1 MAVDENHVP
10 SPCVRLCT
18 LDEAGVCLGCF
29 RSIGEIKAWG
39 GQNADG
45 RRAVIAQA
53 ERRRAQA
60 APSFWN
66 RAAVRPRG

>member
-18 LDEAGVCLGCF
+18 LDGADVCLGCF

-39 GQNADG
+39 GLDADG
-45 RRAVIAQA
+45 RRAVLAGA

-60 APSFWN
+60 APSPW
-66 RAAVRPRG
+66 RMAVVRPRG